1 MLNILR
7 FFIALFVLF
16 LLTPQTQKFNIVLDF
31 FYESGFFIDYREA
44 KIFLKNLTRFS
55 IFILLFSSF
64 F

>member
-7 FFIALFVLF
+7 FFIAFFVL
-16 LLTPQTQKFNIVLDF
+16 LLVTPQTQKFNSVLDF

-44 KIFLKNLTRFS
+44 KFFLKNLTRFS
-55 IFILLFSSF
+55 IFLLLLSSF